1 MKKSIFLLLAGI
13 LFFGTA
19 AKSQFMGSADSYAYA
34 FTLDKV
40 GKVMWITGVVYL
52 KYYNCDGQMNPLECF
67 KSKYEHQAN
76 KKYYDDW
83 TGDTYLIWT
92 SKSKDIGSTN
102 YDPNADGIFSDLN
115 TAQQYR
121 NKNIQ
126 ICTAAGFTIRKVDVV
141 PLDLDSNGNPQ

>member
-1 MKKSIFLLLAGI
+1 MKKPIFLLLAAI
-13 LFFGTA
+13 LFIGTA
-19 AKSQFMGSADSYAYA
+19 AKSQNTSSADSWAYA

-40 GKVMWITGVVYL
+40 DKVMWITGVVNL
-52 KYYNCDGQMNPLECF
+52 KLFNCDGGMNPLECF

-83 TGDTYLIWT
+83 TGDTYVIWT
-92 SKSKDIGSTN
+92 TQSKDIGSTN
-102 YDPNADGIFSDLN
+102 YDPNATGIFSDYN

-126 ICTAAGFTIRKVDVV
+126 ICTATGFTIRRIGVS